1 MMNRAGKQKT
11 IIVLESVVDGKA
23 SLVVM
28 ISPDLVASGFNAVD
42 LVRTGAAL
50 VGGKG
55 GGGRPDLAQAG
66 GPDGSKAQDALQ
78 SIREAFETLQGT
90 SLADLLPGEKS
101 SSEEESVGKRHIQPT
116 SYSGSMG

>member
-1 MMNRAGKQKT
+1 MKRSGKPLT

-78 SIREAFETLQGT
+78 SIRQAFEELQGML
-90 SLADLLPGEKS
+90 SDS
-101 SSEEESVGKRHIQPT
+101 SSTEKRSLFEGEALGEEDSHSPRL
-116 SYSGSMG
+116 MRF